1 MKKAI
6 LKLNGKYY
14 EVELTEQEVNE
25 ITKEDKPYI
34 NRGNSFWYINRD
46 GEIEPDKYL
55 TDVDVDEIPPN
66 ESKNRKNLERALAY
80 IKIKNWAD
88 HYNDQESDKWFI
100 VIHELIYCVGLHKN
114 KPSAYIFFSSEELA
128 RKASDLFKEDFKLL
142 YSQD

>member
-6 LKLNGKYY
+6 LKLNGKDY
-14 EVELTEQEVNE
+14 EVELTEQQVEE
-25 ITKEDKPYI
+25 ITKEDKPYA
-34 NRGNSFWYINRD
+34 NNMESLYYIDTD
-46 GEIEPDKYL
+46 GTIKEDYSVAQTMLSEIDQ
-55 TDVDVDEIPPN
+55 N

-100 VIHELIYCVGLHKN
+100 VSHELIYCGGLHKN
-114 KPSAYIFFSSEELA
+114 IPSAYIRFSSEELA
-128 RKASDLFKEDFKLL
+128 RKARDLFKEDFKLL